1 MSVTETGVDA
11 EELIRRATE
20 LQPLLAKNAAQT
32 EADRRVPEENIEAI
46 RDAGLFKLMVP
57 RRLGGYET
65 TIKTKMEVSAALAEA
80 CGSTA
85 WVTGLTNVCG
95 WLVGT
100 LPDQA
105 QQDVFGADPDA
116 RVAGVLAPS
125 PDVEKV
131 DGGYIVPGRW
141 AWSSG
146 SLHATWALGG
156 VVQLGPDG
164 VPIDIG
170 SVIMPM
176 SELTIEDTWFVA
188 GMKGTG
194 SNTVVAERVFV
205 PDHRYA
211 SVPAGIAG
219 HYGTEHTEEALYHSA
234 LIPVL
239 ALILVGPL
247 LGLGRAALKLAIE
260 KAPKRAVSYTRL
272 ATQAES
278 TAFQLKIA
286 EAAMTLDDAILHA
299 TAARTTSTPGPPAG
313 ETMDYAT
320 RARVR
325 ADTGWTSSK
334 VREAITLIL
343 DAHGASGFAD
353 SSPMQ
358 RIWRDANTGRSP
370 CDRESARQPGGL
382 RQGAPRHRARGPGHR
397 PHLGGEN
404 TCQSSRRPSTRRS

>member
-1 MSVTETGVDA
+1 MSVTETTVDA
-11 EELIRRATE
+11 DELIRRATE
-20 LQPLLAKNAAQT
+20 LQPLLARNAART
-32 EADRRVPEENIEAI
+32 EADRRVPDENIEAI
-46 RDAGLFKLMVP
+46 REAGLFKLMIP
-57 RRLGGYET
+57 KRLGGYET
-65 TIKTKMEVSAALAEA
+65 TIKTKMEVSATLAEA

-85 WVTGLTNVCG
+85 WVTALTNVCA

-116 RVAGVLAPS
+116 RVAGVLVPS
-125 PDVEKV
+125 PDIEKV
-131 DGGYIVPGRW
+131 DGGYIVSGRW

-146 SLHATWALGG
+146 SLHASWALGG

-164 VPIDIG
+164 VPIDVG

-194 SNTVVAERVFV
+194 SNTVVADRVFV
-205 PDHRYA
+205 PAHRYA

-219 HYGTEHTEEALYHSA
+219 HYGTEHTDEALYHSA

-272 ATQAES
+272 ATQRDS

-299 TAARTTSTPGPPAG
+299 YRGADDIDSWAARR
-313 ETMDYAT
+313 ETMDYVT

-325 ADTGWTSSK
+325 ADTGWTSTK
-334 VREAITLIL
+334 VRDAISLIL

-358 RIWRDANTGRSP
+358 RIWRDANTAGRHAVVNSLVNQ
-370 CDRESARQPGGL
+370 EVFGKALLGI
-382 RQGAPRHRARGPGHR
+382 GPEGQVTD
-397 PHLGGEN
+397 LV
-404 TCQSSRRPSTRRS
+404 

>member
-1 MSVTETGVDA
+1 LSVIETGVDA

-20 LQPLLAKNAAQT
+20 LQPLLAKNAART

-46 RDAGLFKLMVP
+46 REAGLFRLMVP
-57 RRLGGYET
+57 KRLGGHET

-125 PDVEKV
+125 PDIEKV
-131 DGGYIVPGRW
+131 DGGYVVSGRW

-164 VPIDIG
+164 APIDVG

-194 SNTVVAERVFV
+194 SNTVVADRVFV

-219 HYGTEHTEEALYHSA
+219 HYGTEHTDEALYHSA

-247 LGLGRAALKLAIE
+247 LGLGRAALKPAIE

-272 ATQAES
+272 ATQTES

-299 TAARTTSTPGPPAG
+299 HRGADDIDGWAARR

-325 ADTGWTSSK
+325 ADTGWTSTK
-334 VREAITLIL
+334 VREAISLIL

-358 RIWRDANTGRSP
+358 RIWRDANTAGRHAVVNP
-370 CDRESARQPGGL
+370 LVNQEVYGKALLGI
-382 RQGAPRHRARGPGHR
+382 GPEGQVTD
-397 PHLGGEN
+397 LV
-404 TCQSSRRPSTRRS
+404 

>member
-1 MSVTETGVDA
+1 VSVTEAGVDA

-20 LQPLLAKNAAQT
+20 LQPLLARNAART

-46 RDAGLFKLMVP
+46 RDAGLFRLMVP

-85 WVTGLTNVCG
+85 WVTGLTNVCN

-125 PDVEKV
+125 PDIEKV
-131 DGGYIVPGRW
+131 DGGYIVSGRW

-164 VPIDIG
+164 VPIDVG

-272 ATQAES
+272 ATQTES

-299 TAARTTSTPGPPAG
+299 HRGADDIDTWAARR
-313 ETMDYAT
+313 ETMDYMT

-358 RIWRDANTGRSP
+358 RIWRDANTAGRHAVVNP
-370 CDRESARQPGGL
+370 LVNQEVYGKALLGI
-382 RQGAPRHRARGPGHR
+382 GPEGQVTD
-397 PHLGGEN
+397 LV
-404 TCQSSRRPSTRRS
+404 

>member
-1 MSVTETGVDA
+1 MSVIETGVDA

-20 LQPLLAKNAAQT
+20 LQPLLAKNAART
-32 EADRRVPEENIEAI
+32 EADRRVPDENIEAI
-46 RDAGLFKLMVP
+46 REAGLFRLMVP
-57 RRLGGYET
+57 KRLGGHET
-65 TIKTKMEVSAALAEA
+65 TIKTKMEVSAALAEG

-125 PDVEKV
+125 PDIEKV
-131 DGGYIVPGRW
+131 DGGYIVSGRW

-156 VVQLGPDG
+156 VVQLDPDG

-194 SNTVVAERVFV
+194 SNTVVADRVFV

-219 HYGTEHTEEALYHSA
+219 HYGTEHTDEALYRSA
-234 LIPVL
+234 LMPVL

-299 TAARTTSTPGPPAG
+299 QRGADDIDTWAARG
-313 ETMDYAT
+313 EKMDYLT

-358 RIWRDANTGRSP
+358 RIWRDANTG
-370 CDRESARQPGGL
+370 G
-382 RQGAPRHRARGPGHR
+382 RHAIVNPLVNQELYGKALLGIGPEGQVTD
-397 PHLGGEN
+397 LI
-404 TCQSSRRPSTRRS
+404 

>member
-57 RRLGGYET
+57 KRLGGYET

-100 LPDQA
+100 MPDQA

-131 DGGYIVPGRW
+131 DGGYIVSGRW

-194 SNTVVAERVFV
+194 SNTVVADRVFV

-219 HYGTEHTEEALYHSA
+219 HYGTEHTDEALYRSA
-234 LIPVL
+234 LMPVL

-247 LGLGRAALKLAIE
+247 LGLGRGALKLAIE

-299 TAARTTSTPGPPAG
+299 HRGADDIDTWAARG
-313 ETMDYAT
+313 EKMDYAT

-358 RIWRDANTGRSP
+358 RMWRDANTG
-370 CDRESARQPGGL
+370 G
-382 RQGAPRHRARGPGHR
+382 RHAIVNPLVNQELYGKALLGIGPEGQVTD
-397 PHLGGEN
+397 LI
-404 TCQSSRRPSTRRS
+404 

>member
-1 MSVTETGVDA
+1 LSVIETGVDA

-20 LQPLLAKNAAQT
+20 LQPLLAKNAART

-46 RDAGLFKLMVP
+46 REAGLFRLMVP
-57 RRLGGYET
+57 KRLGGHET

-105 QQDVFGADPDA
+105 QQDVFCADPDA

-125 PDVEKV
+125 PDIEKV
-131 DGGYIVPGRW
+131 DGGYVVSGRW

-164 VPIDIG
+164 APIDVG

-194 SNTVVAERVFV
+194 SNTVVADRVFV

-219 HYGTEHTEEALYHSA
+219 HYGTEHTDEALYHSA

-272 ATQAES
+272 ATQTES

-299 TAARTTSTPGPPAG
+299 HRGADDIDGWAARR

-325 ADTGWTSSK
+325 ADTGWTSTK
-334 VREAITLIL
+334 VREAISLIL

-358 RIWRDANTGRSP
+358 RIWRDANTAGRHAVVNP
-370 CDRESARQPGGL
+370 LVNQEVYGKALLGI
-382 RQGAPRHRARGPGHR
+382 GPEGQVTD
-397 PHLGGEN
+397 LV
-404 TCQSSRRPSTRRS
+404 

>member
-1 MSVTETGVDA
+1 VSVIETGVDA

-20 LQPLLAKNAAQT
+20 LQPLLAKNAART

-46 RDAGLFKLMVP
+46 REAGLFRLMVP
-57 RRLGGYET
+57 KRLGGHET

-125 PDVEKV
+125 PDIEKV
-131 DGGYIVPGRW
+131 DGGYVVSGRW

-164 VPIDIG
+164 APIDVG

-194 SNTVVAERVFV
+194 SNTVVADRVFV

-219 HYGTEHTEEALYHSA
+219 HYGTEHTDEALYHSA

-272 ATQAES
+272 ATQTES

-299 TAARTTSTPGPPAG
+299 HRGADDIDGWAARR

-325 ADTGWTSSK
+325 ADTGWTSTK
-334 VREAITLIL
+334 VREAISLIL

-358 RIWRDANTGRSP
+358 RIWRDANTAGRHAVVNP
-370 CDRESARQPGGL
+370 LVNQEVYGKALLGI
-382 RQGAPRHRARGPGHR
+382 GPEGQVTD
-397 PHLGGEN
+397 LV
-404 TCQSSRRPSTRRS
+404 

>member
-1 MSVTETGVDA
+1 MSVIDTTEVTPD
-11 EELIRRATE
+11 ELIRRATE
-20 LQPLLAKNAAQT
+20 LQPLLAKNAART
-32 EADRRVPEENIEAI
+32 EADRRVPDENIEAI
-46 RDAGLFKLMVP
+46 REAGLFKLMIP
-57 RRLGGYET
+57 KRLGGYET

-85 WVTGLTNVCG
+85 WVTGLTNVCA

-125 PDVEKV
+125 PDIERV
-131 DGGYIVPGRW
+131 DGGYIVSGRW

-146 SLHATWALGG
+146 SLHASWALGG

-164 VPIDIG
+164 VPIDVG

-205 PDHRYA
+205 PEHRYA
-211 SVPAGIAG
+211 SVPAAIAG
-219 HYGTEHTEEALYHSA
+219 HYGTEHADEALYHSA
-234 LIPVL
+234 FIPVL

-299 TAARTTSTPGPPAG
+299 YRGADDIDGWAARR
-313 ETMDYAT
+313 ETMDYDT

-358 RIWRDANTGRSP
+358 RIWRDANTAGRHAVVNP
-370 CDRESARQPGGL
+370 LVNQEVYGKALLGI
-382 RQGAPRHRARGPGHR
+382 GPEGQVTD
-397 PHLGGEN
+397 LV
-404 TCQSSRRPSTRRS
+404 

>member
-1 MSVTETGVDA
+1 LSVSETGFDA

-20 LQPLLAKNAAQT
+20 LQPLLAKNAART

-46 RDAGLFKLMVP
+46 REAGLFRLMVP
-57 RRLGGYET
+57 KRLGGHET

-125 PDVEKV
+125 PDIEKV
-131 DGGYIVPGRW
+131 DGGYVVSGRW

-164 VPIDIG
+164 APIDVG

-194 SNTVVAERVFV
+194 SNTVVADRVFV

-219 HYGTEHTEEALYHSA
+219 HYGTEHTDEALYHSA

-272 ATQAES
+272 ATQTES

-299 TAARTTSTPGPPAG
+299 HRGADDIDGWAARR

-325 ADTGWTSSK
+325 ADTGWTSTK
-334 VREAITLIL
+334 VREAISLIL

-358 RIWRDANTGRSP
+358 RIWRDANTAGRHAVVNP
-370 CDRESARQPGGL
+370 LVNQEVYGKALLGI
-382 RQGAPRHRARGPGHR
+382 GPEGQVTD
-397 PHLGGEN
+397 LV
-404 TCQSSRRPSTRRS
+404 

>member
-1 MSVTETGVDA
+1 MSVIDTTEVMPD
-11 EELIRRATE
+11 ELIRRATE
-20 LQPLLAKNAAQT
+20 LQPLLAKNAART
-32 EADRRVPEENIEAI
+32 EADRRVPDENIEAI
-46 RDAGLFKLMVP
+46 REAGLFKLMIP
-57 RRLGGYET
+57 KRLGGYET
-65 TIKTKMEVSAALAEA
+65 TIKTKMEVSAVLAEA

-85 WVTGLTNVCG
+85 WVTALTNVCA

-125 PDVEKV
+125 PDIEKV
-131 DGGYIVPGRW
+131 DGGYLVSGRW

-146 SLHATWALGG
+146 SLHASWALGG

-164 VPIDIG
+164 VPIDVG

-205 PDHRYA
+205 PEHRYA
-211 SVPAGIAG
+211 SVPAAIAG
-219 HYGTEHTEEALYHSA
+219 HYGTEHADEALYHSA
-234 LIPVL
+234 FIPVL

-299 TAARTTSTPGPPAG
+299 YRGADDIDGWAARR
-313 ETMDYAT
+313 ETMDYDT

-358 RIWRDANTGRSP
+358 RIWRDANTAGRHAVVNP
-370 CDRESARQPGGL
+370 LVNQEVYGKALLGI
-382 RQGAPRHRARGPGHR
+382 GPEGQVTD
-397 PHLGGEN
+397 LV
-404 TCQSSRRPSTRRS
+404 

>member
-1 MSVTETGVDA
+1 VSVIDTTEVTPD
-11 EELIRRATE
+11 ELIRRAVD
-20 LQPLLAKNAAQT
+20 LQPLLAKNAART
-32 EADRRVPEENIEAI
+32 EADRRVPEENIDAI
-46 RDAGLFKLMVP
+46 REAGLFKLMIP
-57 RRLGGYET
+57 KRLGGHET
-65 TIKTKMEVSAALAEA
+65 TIKTKMEVSAALAEG

-85 WVTGLTNVCG
+85 WVTGLTNVCA

-125 PDVEKV
+125 PDIEKV
-131 DGGYIVPGRW
+131 DGGYVVSGRW

-164 VPIDIG
+164 VPIDVG

-194 SNTVVAERVFV
+194 SNTVVAENVFV
-205 PDHRYA
+205 PEHRYA

-219 HYGTEHTEEALYHSA
+219 HYGTEHTDEALYRSA

-278 TAFQLKIA
+278 TAFQLKLA

-299 TAARTTSTPGPPAG
+299 HRAADDIDEWAARG
-313 ETMDYAT
+313 ENMDYLT

-325 ADTGWTSSK
+325 GDTGWTSTK
-334 VREAITLIL
+334 VRDAITMIL

-353 SSPMQ
+353 ASPMQ
-358 RIWRDANTGRSP
+358 RIWRDANTAGRHAVVNSLVNQ
-370 CDRESARQPGGL
+370 EVYGKALLGI
-382 RQGAPRHRARGPGHR
+382 GPEGQVTD
-397 PHLGGEN
+397 LV
-404 TCQSSRRPSTRRS
+404 

>member
-1 MSVTETGVDA
+1 LSVIETGVDA

-20 LQPLLAKNAAQT
+20 LQPLLAKNAART

-46 RDAGLFKLMVP
+46 REAGLFRLMVP
-57 RRLGGYET
+57 KRLGGHET

-125 PDVEKV
+125 PDIEKV
-131 DGGYIVPGRW
+131 DGGYVVSGRW

-164 VPIDIG
+164 APIDVG

-194 SNTVVAERVFV
+194 SNTVVADRVFV

-219 HYGTEHTEEALYHSA
+219 HYGTEHTDEALYHSA

-272 ATQAES
+272 ATQTES

-299 TAARTTSTPGPPAG
+299 HRGADDIDGWAARR

-325 ADTGWTSSK
+325 ADTGWTSTK
-334 VREAITLIL
+334 VREAISLIL

-358 RIWRDANTGRSP
+358 RIWRDANTAGRHAVVNP
-370 CDRESARQPGGL
+370 LVNQEVYGKALLGI
-382 RQGAPRHRARGPGHR
+382 GPEGQVTD
-397 PHLGGEN
+397 LV
-404 TCQSSRRPSTRRS
+404 

>member
-1 MSVTETGVDA
+1 LSVIETGVDA

-20 LQPLLAKNAAQT
+20 LQPLLAKNAART

-46 RDAGLFKLMVP
+46 REAGLFRLMVP
-57 RRLGGYET
+57 KRLGGHET

-125 PDVEKV
+125 PDIEKV
-131 DGGYIVPGRW
+131 DGGYVVSGRW

-164 VPIDIG
+164 APIDVG

-194 SNTVVAERVFV
+194 SNTVVADRVFV

-219 HYGTEHTEEALYHSA
+219 HYGTEHTDEALYHSA

-272 ATQAES
+272 ATQTES

-299 TAARTTSTPGPPAG
+299 HRGADDIDGWAARR

-325 ADTGWTSSK
+325 ADTGWTSTK
-334 VREAITLIL
+334 VREAISLIL
-343 DAHGASGFAD
+343 DAHGAGGFAEA
-353 SSPMQ
+353 SPMQ
-358 RIWRDANTGRSP
+358 RIWRDANTAGRHAVVNP
-370 CDRESARQPGGL
+370 LVNQEVYGKALLGI
-382 RQGAPRHRARGPGHR
+382 GPEGQVTD
-397 PHLGGEN
+397 LV
-404 TCQSSRRPSTRRS
+404 

>member
-1 MSVTETGVDA
+1 LSVIETGVDA

-20 LQPLLAKNAAQT
+20 LQPLLAKNAART

-46 RDAGLFKLMVP
+46 REAGLFRLMVP
-57 RRLGGYET
+57 KRLGGHET

-125 PDVEKV
+125 PDIEKV
-131 DGGYIVPGRW
+131 DGGYVVSGRW

-164 VPIDIG
+164 APIDVG

-194 SNTVVAERVFV
+194 SNTVVADRVFV

-219 HYGTEHTEEALYHSA
+219 HYGTEHTDEALYHSA

-260 KAPKRAVSYTRL
+260 KAPRRAVSYTRL

-286 EAAMTLDDAILHA
+286 EAAMTLDDAVLHA
-299 TAARTTSTPGPPAG
+299 HRAADDIDGWAARG
-313 ETMDYAT
+313 EHMDYVS
-320 RARVR
+320 RARARGDV
-325 ADTGWTSSK
+325 GWISSK

-358 RIWRDANTGRSP
+358 RIWRDANTAGRHAIANPLVSQ
-370 CDRESARQPGGL
+370 EVYGKALLGIGL
-382 RQGAPRHRARGPGHR
+382 EGQVTD
-397 PHLGGEN
+397 LV
-404 TCQSSRRPSTRRS
+404 